1 MTSHREAEAIRVLI
15 VDDHRLF
22 ADAIMTTLQD
32 HGIEVLDIASSGA
45 EAVTLT
51 RRYLPEV
58 VLLDIGLPDR
68 SGLSVGQE
76 LLDDSPDTRIIALTG
91 IEDPQLAREAA
102 RVGFRG
108 YLRKD
113 ANVQEF
119 VDAVR
124 RTLSGE
130 MVFPNGYNRFI
141 RRKPAY
147 EETTDSLSN
156 RELQVLALLAEGASS
171 QRIAE
176 ALDISTNTV
185 RTHVQSILTKLQ
197 VHSRL
202 QAVAFAIRHDLLAD
216 QGGLGA

>member
-1 MTSHREAEAIRVLI
+1 MMSRREAEAIRVLI

-51 RRYLPEV
+51 RRHLPEV

-76 LLDDSPDTRIIALTG
+76 LLEECPDARIIALTG
-91 IEDPQLAREAA
+91 IEDPQLVREAA

-124 RTLSGE
+124 RTVSGE
-130 MVFPNGYNRFI
+130 TVFPNGYRRFI
-141 RRKPAY
+141 RPKPAY
-147 EETTDSLSN
+147 EEMTDSLSN

-171 QRIAE
+171 RRIAE
-176 ALDISTNTV
+176 ALDISPNTV
-185 RTHVQSILTKLQ
+185 RTHVQSVLTKLQ

>member
-1 MTSHREAEAIRVLI
+1 MTSRREGQPIRVLI

-32 HGIEVLDIASSGA
+32 QGIQVLDIASSGA
-45 EAVTLT
+45 EAVTLA
-51 RRYLPEV
+51 RKHLPEI

-68 SGLSVGQE
+68 SGLSVGKE
-76 LLDDSPDTRIIALTG
+76 LLDDHPDVRIIALTG
-91 IEDPQLAREAA
+91 IEDPQLVRETA

-113 ANVQEF
+113 SNVQEF
-119 VDAVR
+119 VEAVR
-124 RTLSGE
+124 RTVSGE
-130 MVFPNGYNRFI
+130 TVFPNGYKRFI
-141 RRKPAY
+141 RRRPAW
-147 EETTDSLSN
+147 EEDTDSLSN

-171 QRIAE
+171 QRVAE

-202 QAVAFAIRHDLLAD
+202 QAVAFAVRHDLLAD
-216 QGGLGA
+216 QDRLGA

>member
-1 MTSHREAEAIRVLI
+1 MISVLI

-32 HGIEVLDIASSGA
+32 QGIEVLGIASSGA
-45 EAVTLT
+45 EAVVLT
-51 RRYLPEV
+51 RRHLPEV
-58 VLLDIGLPDR
+58 VLLDVGLPDR

-76 LLDDSPDTRIIALTG
+76 LLEECPGTRIIALTG
-91 IEDPQLAREAA
+91 IEDPQLVREAA

-113 ANVQEF
+113 SNVQEF

-124 RTLSGE
+124 RTVSGE
-130 MVFPNGYNRFI
+130 MVFPNGYRRFI
-141 RRKPAY
+141 RRKPDY
-147 EETTDSLSN
+147 QGMTDSLSN
-156 RELQVLALLAEGASS
+156 RELEVLALLAEGASS
-171 QRIAE
+171 LRIAE
-176 ALDISTNTV
+176 TLDISTNTV

-202 QAVAFAIRHDLLAD
+202 QAVAFAVRHDILAD
-216 QGGLGA
+216 QSGLGA

>member
-45 EAVTLT
+45 EAVMLT

-76 LLDDSPDTRIIALTG
+76 LLEDSPDTRIIALTG

-130 MVFPNGYNRFI
+130 MVFPNGYKRFI

-202 QAVAFAIRHDLLAD
+202 QAVAFAIRHDLLVD